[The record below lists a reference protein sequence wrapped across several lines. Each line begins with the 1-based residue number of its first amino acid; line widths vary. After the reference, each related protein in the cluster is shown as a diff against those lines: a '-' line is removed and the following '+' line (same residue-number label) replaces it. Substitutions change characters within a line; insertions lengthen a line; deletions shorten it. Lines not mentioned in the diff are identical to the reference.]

1 MLDGTTPLPYDPTYA
16 TLVSTTIQDA
26 IDELD
31 TKYQMYTGAKAAYV
45 EYDPTSSG
53 RTQNKTVQGAIDKAF
68 AEIDQIAAVVP
79 FEIISFTVDGYTMDE
94 NRTIYLPS
102 DTTINT
108 LTFQHI

>member
-1 MLDGTTPLPYDPTYA
+1 MSAL
-16 TLVSTTIQDA
+16 
-26 IDELD
+26 
-31 TKYQMYTGAKAAYV
+31 
-45 EYDPTSSG
+45 EYGPTSSC

-108 LTFQHI
+108 LTFRWSTNKDCATIT